1 MDVENAFR
9 TGVKFTVVSKIEAWK
24 MCTKKHN
31 EKIMDLESRGYQVK
45 QMWECQWA
53 ELKQSDPVVRDFV
66 NKLDIVAPLNTRD
79 AFCGGCTNVIKLT
92 IAIKPRLMREW
103 ITMTLLPCT
112 PMSTKT
118 NFIH

>member
-1 MDVENAFR
+1 
-9 TGVKFTVVSKIEAWK
+9 
-24 MCTKKHN
+24 
-31 EKIMDLESRGYQVK
+31 MDLESRGYQVK

-66 NKLDIVAPLNTRD
+66 NKLDIVAPLNPRD
-79 AFCGGCTNVIKLT
+79 AFCGGRTNAIKLYHQT
-92 IAIKPRLMREW
+92 EADETW